1 MTDEKNTAAIN
12 WEQKYLELRIVH
24 QQIQN
29 KYNSLQQNHNTLQDE
44 HQRLETA
51 YLRLCSRRLRPEDP
65 DDYWRITMDDI
76 ERRLKAVELQSE
88 ILLRNLSHGR
98 TIDYGRLST
107 ACRTLAAPYTDP
119 TADQSGEK

>member
-12 WEQKYLELRIVH
+12 WEQRYLELRFVH
-24 QQIQN
+24 EQMQN
-29 KYNSLQQNHNTLQDE
+29 KYNSLQQSHRTLLDE

-51 YLRLCSRRLRPEDP
+51 YLQLCSRRLRPEDP

-76 ERRLKAVELQSE
+76 ERRLKIVELQSE

-98 TIDYGRLST
+98 TIDYGRFST
-107 ACRTLAAPYTDP
+107 ACNTLAAPYTDQP
-119 TADQSGEK
+119 TDPDNK